1 MPLNWCRKIRD
12 DKIRKG
18 IIASKMSNFQQK
30 LYDSRAG
37 RILRNFRLNKHKKNS
52 RIEKLFI
59 LDGVVINAAIVLTSG
74 IFLSGY
80 IVLLGG
86 SDFLTGLLNNSLG
99 WASIVALASSLLF
112 ERMKRRKTYIIIFN
126 ILSRLLVCSIIF
138 LPLIIRNNKV
148 SLSILTVMVI
158 TGNILWSFFST
169 GNVVWM
175 MNSIP
180 KDTRKEFIYVRTY
193 WIRIVF
199 TLVTIIMGFVIDA
212 LNKSY
217 LGFFIVFVTSLIL
230 SIIDAIIL
238 INIEEPENSVSSNKR
253 ISKEQIF
260 EPWRN
265 KEYRHY
271 LFFVLLFYLS
281 LFISVSYTPLYLI
294 KYMKFD
300 YKFLSST
307 TLLAHIFMI
316 ISTNVWS
323 RIESKKGIKYV
334 LRVGALFLIADIFTY
349 VFIIPRTYFLL
360 YIACIM
366 SGIGNGGFNIAL
378 LNYRYDLIPE
388 NNKTIYESWFGAV
401 YGIGSIIAPILGGY
415 LLKLLPMIN
424 NKIFEYS
431 NFQLLYLIS
440 TILDLIV
447 IFAFLGVKQ
456 DRKKRNY
463 NSNVDQ
469 SL

>member
-112 ERMKRRKTYIIIFN
+112 ERIKRRKTYIIIFN

-260 EPWRN
+260 EPWRTALTL
-265 KEYRHY
+265 RMI
-271 LFFVLLFYLS
+271 LS
-281 LFISVSYTPLYLI
+281 GMRCL
-294 KYMKFD
+294 
-300 YKFLSST
+300 
-307 TLLAHIFMI
+307 
-316 ISTNVWS
+316 
-323 RIESKKGIKYV
+323 
-334 LRVGALFLIADIFTY
+334 
-349 VFIIPRTYFLL
+349 
-360 YIACIM
+360 
-366 SGIGNGGFNIAL
+366 
-378 LNYRYDLIPE
+378 
-388 NNKTIYESWFGAV
+388 
-401 YGIGSIIAPILGGY
+401 
-415 LLKLLPMIN
+415 
-424 NKIFEYS
+424 
-431 NFQLLYLIS
+431 
-440 TILDLIV
+440 
-447 IFAFLGVKQ
+447 
-456 DRKKRNY
+456 
-463 NSNVDQ
+463 
-469 SL
+469 